1 MAKKFKKMASI
12 KDTEGG
18 NFGGYKEYNG
28 GGSPKGGIWG
38 GANGRV
44 GWDERKKQ
52 GEVSEGEHRDEQP
65 RTKDGKFTYNSVNGK
80 ETKYDGRGETVNPL
94 LTGGENGV
102 YIKDVDK
109 RGKTHSGVET
119 QFKNKAGELY
129 DKYKGKWHPAGG
141 MKVTKEG
148 KKYTIKIAAND
159 VWELAKYRFD
169 IKTGEFAG
177 KFNKRKGI
185 DVKSESEQF
194 AQTKK
199 GAPGTAGTIAK
210 KEAKKTGEEQYVKDM
225 AGGIAKFKEA
235 GGAAGMAGKL
245 GLKAKKDVA
254 LKHTPA
260 QIKQVR
266 DLMFKAGY
274 DTSAFTDEQIDAIAD
289 DYVSFN

>member
-18 NFGGYKEYNG
+18 NFGGYDEYNG
-28 GGSPKGGIWG
+28 GGSPKGGVWG
-38 GANGRV
+38 GTNGRV
-44 GWDERKKQ
+44 GWEERKKQ
-52 GEVSEGEHRDEQP
+52 GEVSEYEHREDQP

-109 RGKTHSGVET
+109 RGKTHSGVES
-119 QFKNKAGELY
+119 QFKNKSGALY

-159 VWELAKYRFD
+159 LWELAKYRFD

-177 KFNKRKGI
+177 KQNKRKGI

-194 AQTKK
+194 AQTKM
-199 GAPGTAGTIAK
+199 GAPGAAGTAAK
-210 KEAKKTGEEQYVKDM
+210 QLAKKTGQEQFVTTSEG
-225 AGGIAKFKEA
+225 AIAKFKDA
-235 GGAAGMAGKL
+235 NSAAGMAGKL
-245 GLKAKKDVA
+245 GLKAKKDIA
-254 LKHTPA
+254 LKHSPA
-260 QIKQVR
+260 QIKQAR
-266 DLMFKAGY
+266 DLLSKAGY
-274 DTSAFTDEQIDAIAD
+274 DTSAFTDEQIDAIVD
-289 DYVSFN
+289 DYITF

>member
-18 NFGGYKEYNG
+18 NFGGYEEYHG

-38 GANGRV
+38 GRSGRV
-44 GWDERKKQ
+44 GWSNREKE
-52 GEVSEGEHRDEQP
+52 GEVAEGEHRDEQP
-65 RTKDGKFTYNSVNGK
+65 RTADGKFTYNSVNGK

-109 RGKTHSGVET
+109 RGKTHQGVET
-119 QFKNKAGELY
+119 QFKNKSGEIF

-148 KKYTIKIAAND
+148 KKYIIKIAAND

-169 IKTGEFAG
+169 IESGEFAG
-177 KFNKRKGI
+177 KQNKRKGI

-194 AQTKK
+194 EQTKK
-199 GAPGTAGTIAK
+199 GAPGVAGTLAK
-210 KEAKKTGEEQYVKDM
+210 KEAKKTGQEQFVKDM
-225 AGGIAKFKEA
+225 SGGIAKFKDA
-235 GGAAGMAGKL
+235 SGAAGMAGKL
-245 GLKAKKDVA
+245 GLKAKKAMA

-266 DLMFKAGY
+266 DLMFKSGY
-274 DTSAFTDEQIDAIAD
+274 DTSSFTDEQIDAIVD
-289 DYVSFN
+289 DYISFN